1 MFSFRLRST
10 KKQDDRDQPRIHTSP
25 SSLPQLRSQGIL
37 PWPENL
43 VDVASIRAS
52 TVLEE
57 EAAAQHQGA
66 AKTSFQGAAA
76 DRPIPF
82 HKPFQALIGKPVN
95 GGSIPSLYM
104 TNVATFAPSPFVV
117 DNRKS
122 TATSA
127 ITTAGRQSQ
136 RRTRNPPTF
145 NIMASFSFH
154 SLSRVTKCSD
164 YRRPGRGWFGHG
176 QNLET
181 VDISPTATIDQ
192 QATLGRFLHGPTK
205 RTHSIQTA
213 CVKICQ
219 SRFVFRH

>member
-1 MFSFRLRST
+1 MFSFRRRGT
-10 KKQDDRDQPRIHTSP
+10 KKQDDQPQIHTSP
-25 SSLPQLRSQGIL
+25 SLPQLHSQGIL

-52 TVLEE
+52 TALEE

-82 HKPFQALIGKPVN
+82 HKPFRALIGKPVN
-95 GGSIPSLYM
+95 GGSISSLYM
-104 TNVATFAPSPFVV
+104 TNVAPSPFVV

-145 NIMASFSFH
+145 NLMASFSPSH
-154 SLSRVTKCSD
+154 SLSRV
-164 YRRPGRGWFGHG
+164 
-176 QNLET
+176 N
-181 VDISPTATIDQ
+181 
-192 QATLGRFLHGPTK
+192 
-205 RTHSIQTA
+205 
-213 CVKICQ
+213 
-219 SRFVFRH
+219 